1 MRNFIKLVKKMR
13 QAQNDYFK
21 DRTQSALR
29 EAKRLEKMVDEYI
42 NDHTEKE
49 KVEKQKEFRLI

>member
-1 MRNFIKLVKKMR
+1 MKHFIELVKKMR
-13 QAQNDYFK
+13 QAQNDYLK

-42 NDHTEKE
+42 HDHG
-49 KVEKQKEFRLI
+49 EKQEAEQAQLKTL

>member
-1 MRNFIKLVKKMR
+1 MRNFIELVKKMR